1 MSTKVAVIW
10 VLVLGAIGLWTVIDS
25 KKEGPRP
32 IKVISSEPM
41 PETFHGYACTQNC
54 SGHEAGFQW
63 ARNNDI
69 TDKDDCTGNSQS
81 FIEGCEAYVDDEGSN
96 DSDSAMEP
104 DGEDN

>member
-1 MSTKVAVIW
+1 
-10 VLVLGAIGLWTVIDS
+10 
-25 KKEGPRP
+25 
-32 IKVISSEPM
+32 M